1 MADITLKFTEDEA
14 TEIMGESYTFR
25 KLFVSTLANAQASK
39 SRKRKPLPF
48 EKQVEKVVRDYLKAN
63 PGMKIGAIKEVRQ
76 FAQKYNQSN
85 AYDAK
90 AGELANSLLEAKLFV
105 ERFC

>member
-1 MADITLKFTEDEA
+1 MADITLTFTEDQA
-14 TEIMGESYTFR
+14 NEILCESYTFR
-25 KLFVSTLANAQASK
+25 KLFVSTLANAPK
-39 SRKRKPLPF
+39 SRKLKPLPF
-48 EKQVEKVVRDYLKAN
+48 EKQAEKVVRDYLKAN

-90 AGELANSLLEAKLFV
+90 AGELANSLAEAKFFV